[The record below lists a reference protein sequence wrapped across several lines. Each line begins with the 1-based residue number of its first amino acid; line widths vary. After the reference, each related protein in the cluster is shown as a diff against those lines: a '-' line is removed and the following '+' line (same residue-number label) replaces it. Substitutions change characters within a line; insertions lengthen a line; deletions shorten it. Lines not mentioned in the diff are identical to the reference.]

1 MKLFHNRLIG
11 KVLAVILGLACA
23 VYFGWTFSFF
33 GFWMGEHFQGAFPEA
48 PTTIALACGIVMF
61 LAVVYTFFFAE
72 YTKEDVEAYED
83 DKGDGSFYR
92 ALKQLKWAVL
102 GLEIFSLLFRLFQL
116 NFALIGLAMI
126 GIGLVLLWLAHL
138 FGKVLHA
145 QVNAPHDV
153 EASRVMNEA
162 GRKVWEETRKN
173 LSKLKNVDELR
184 RVAGGDLTPI
194 DRVRDVSE
202 QERIDASTQ
211 SARRRQQAQE
221 QRDRARQAATKHLAP
236 RHTDDLLPSP
246 DGHVQ
251 TYSPNGKKSF
261 N

>member
-1 MKLFHNRLIG
+1 MKLLHNKTIG
-11 KVLAVILGLACA
+11 KLLALILGLACA

-33 GFWMGEHFQGAFPEA
+33 GFWMGQHFQGAFPEA

-72 YTKEDVEAYED
+72 YTKEDVLAYED

-102 GLEIFSLLFRLFQL
+102 GLEVFSLLFRLFQL
-116 NFALIGLAMI
+116 NFAPIGLAMV
-126 GIGLVLLWLAHL
+126 GIGLALLWLAHL

-153 EASRVMNEA
+153 EAARVMNEA
-162 GRKVWEETRKN
+162 GRRVWSETRKQ
-173 LSKLKNVDELR
+173 LGKIKNVDALR

-194 DRVRDVSE
+194 DAVRDADERDRIDSDTRASE
-202 QERIDASTQ
+202 RRREDQER
-211 SARRRQQAQE
+211 RNK
-221 QRDRARQAATKHLAP
+221 ARQAASRHLAP
-236 RHTDDLLPSP
+236 RSTEDMADLTPP
-246 DGHVQ
+246 
-251 TYSPNGKKSF
+251 YNGKTRHF
-261 N
+261 

>member
-1 MKLFHNRLIG
+1 MKLLHNKFVG
-11 KVLAVILGLACA
+11 KLLALILGLACA

-72 YTKEDVEAYED
+72 YTKEDVLAYED
-83 DKGDGSFYR
+83 DKGDGSFIK

-102 GLEIFSLLFRLFQL
+102 GLELFSLLFRLFQL
-116 NFALIGLAMI
+116 NFAPIGLAMV

-145 QVNAPHDV
+145 QVNVPHDV

-162 GRKVWEETRKN
+162 GRKVWSETRKH
-173 LSKLKNVDELR
+173 LSKIKDVDALR

-194 DRVRDVSE
+194 DAVKDTDERERFDSDTRASQRRRE
-202 QERIDASTQ
+202 AQER
-211 SARRRQQAQE
+211 
-221 QRDRARQAATKHLAP
+221 RDHARQAASQHLKP
-236 RHTDDLLPSP
+236 RYGDPNSMPS
-246 DGHVQ
+246 H
-251 TYSPNGKKSF
+251 NGKRPF
-261 N
+261 